1 MEQENE
7 SSNIAKVPTN
17 ERQEL
22 FLRKIARDIA
32 PSVGRRP
39 FKREI
44 LLLANIHCIPSI
56 IPLFSTLIHQFDVQ
70 PGNIFVSPKSY
81 SHMQGVEASLKA
93 FGICFLPSTHPKVG
107 QSYSTFA
114 KSRLDDLCELA
125 WHAAEERRRPIRFV
139 LLDGSGAL
147 TAAWYNK
154 FRSPKANT
162 VSIQQTTS
170 GFRKIPL
177 ASTIPMINVAQSA
190 TKRHIE
196 NHVIAKGIFR
206 KITQTL
212 ALQEGHHIGIVGL
225 GAIGQALA
233 GLALKNRFRVSF
245 LDPQIENDEAHPPIT
260 KAHRQSD
267 LFQHADTILGCTG
280 LDWTEL
286 SAFDSIKG
294 QGKTLISC
302 SSEDIEYRNLIR
314 HRLKTSGRRHSPY
327 QTLNVQSHK
336 TGEQHQI
343 LNGGFPVNFDRKTE
357 WEGDDEILITRGL
370 ILLSI
375 VQAMTIRLENVRRNL
390 IIPEPA
396 FQQRLVTR
404 WIEHC
409 CKALTGSSFL
419 RHDLDSMTW
428 YKTESIGW
436 LHQE

>member
-1 MEQENE
+1 MDQENE
-7 SSNIAKVPTN
+7 SSDTSDAPTN
-17 ERQEL
+17 ERQKL
-22 FLRKIARDIA
+22 FLGELARDVA
-32 PSVGRRP
+32 PNID
-39 FKREI
+39 KRAFNEEI

-56 IPLFSTLIHQFDVQ
+56 IPLFSTLIHHFDIQ

-81 SHMQGVEASLKA
+81 SHMKGVEASLRA
-93 FGICFLPSTHPKVG
+93 SGICILPSADPEVG

-114 KSRLDDLCELA
+114 KSWLDDLCELA
-125 WHAAEERRRPIRFV
+125 WRAAEERRRPIRFV

-154 FRSPKANT
+154 FRSSKANI

-196 NHVIAKGIFR
+196 NHVIARGIFR

-212 ALQEGHHIGIVGL
+212 ALEDGHQIGIVGL

-233 GLALKNRFRVSF
+233 GLALKNRLRVSF
-245 LDPQIENDEAHPPIT
+245 LDPQIETDEVHTPIS
-260 KAHRQSD
+260 KAHHQGD
-267 LFQHADTILGCTG
+267 LFQTADTILGCTG

-286 SAFDSIKG
+286 SAFDGIKG
-294 QGKTLISC
+294 RGKTLISC

-314 HRLKTSGRRHSPY
+314 HRLKTNVRRPCPY
-327 QTLNVQSHK
+327 QTLNVQSQK
-336 TGEQHQI
+336 TGKQHQI

-370 ILLSI
+370 VLLSI
-375 VQAMTIRLENVRRNL
+375 VQAITTQLESVRRNL
-390 IIPEPA
+390 IMLKPA
-396 FQQRLVTR
+396 FQHRLVMR

-409 CKALTGSSFL
+409 NEALSGSPFL
-419 RHDLDSMTW
+419 RHDLDTMAW
-428 YKTESIGW
+428 YESESIGW
-436 LHQE
+436 LHQQ